1 MIDIEYI
8 RSFFPPAIARE
19 SRFDRYMLKEYL
31 QLLILDHLAT
41 TPYFGKLTFI
51 GGTNLRLV
59 QGIDRFSEDL
69 DFDCK
74 NLSAEDFR
82 RMTDD
87 VLAFLQ
93 QNGLNVEPRDKDNP
107 RLTAYRRNIYFP
119 ELLFDL
125 NISGHKDERFLIKI
139 EAQDQKVDYRSEV
152 ANVSRCGFFFPI
164 QVPPKAVLCS
174 MKLAALLSRAK
185 GRDFYD
191 TMFLLSQTEPDY
203 SFLKKRNGIDSL
215 SALKKAV
222 TEMLQNVDLDK
233 KARDF
238 KHLLFNPDNCSRIL
252 RFGEFVNGLK

>member
-1 MIDIEYI
+1 MIDLTYI
-8 RSFFPPAIARE
+8 RNFFPEPIR
-19 SRFDRYMLKEYL
+19 SKGIFDKYMLKEYL
-31 QLLILDHLAT
+31 QLMILDYISASGYAGHLS
-41 TPYFGKLTFI
+41 FI
-51 GGTNLRLV
+51 GGTNLRLIM
-59 QGIDRFSEDL
+59 GLDRFSEDL

-74 NLSAEDFR
+74 DLTAEGFR
-82 RMTDD
+82 QMTDD

-139 EAQDQKVDYRSEV
+139 EAQDQEVDYKSEV
-152 ANVSRCGFFFPI
+152 AKVSRCGFFFPI

-174 MKLAALLSRAK
+174 MKLAALLSRSK

-203 SFLKKRNGIDSL
+203 SFLQKRNGIDSL
-215 SALKKAV
+215 PSLKKAV
-222 TEMLQNVDLDK
+222 TQMLRNVELDK

-238 KHLLFNPDNCSRIL
+238 RHLLFNPDNSGRIL
-252 RFGEFVNGLK
+252 RFRDFINNL